1 LNPQINKKISRAEQ
15 IGYAVH
21 AHCWILVDRII
32 GFELV
37 EDNLKIFLNTVEK
50 FWAENVELWRRDP
63 WYEPGSPVSSR
74 TSDSLDEP
82 TWENPAILPRIQEI
96 VEKAIR
102 QPYADSQS
110 RQTLSSAVSHIPL
123 DIAIQLVEWVKLIS
137 VADTRNMLTAFGWRL
152 PDSYWKRFCKM
163 DLIFEYSDLKKTNL
177 PVNWQLIALATEEIM
192 EDPEWDRNTGLGTR
206 RGIFR
211 YLGQMKTIFL
221 NFLTN
226 RLAENIL

>member
-1 LNPQINKKISRAEQ
+1 LNPQINKISRAEQ

-50 FWAENVELWRRDP
+50 FWAENVELWHRDP

-110 RQTLSSAVSHIPL
+110 RQTLSSAVSHIPF

-137 VADTRNMLTAFGWRL
+137 VADTRNHADCFRLETA
-152 PDSYWKRFCKM
+152 
-163 DLIFEYSDLKKTNL
+163 
-177 PVNWQLIALATEEIM
+177 
-192 EDPEWDRNTGLGTR
+192 
-206 RGIFR
+206 
-211 YLGQMKTIFL
+211 
-221 NFLTN
+221 
-226 RLAENIL
+226 